1 MRFRKPRKIRLIIIA
16 CLLINSAAA
25 VYGARSLEE
34 YRELKRQW
42 VYNVARFVTWPAR
55 SFSLTDTPFI
65 VGIIGEELQKAE
77 DLFKGKTIQGRKVE
91 VKRFNS
97 AYDVKFCHLLY
108 ISASQKNSVS
118 SIIMNSK
125 RLKPSTGGGTS
136 RVLTSTS
143 SAILTISDMEN
154 FIQKGGMVQLVV
166 KENKI
171 RFQVNQTSAKKA
183 GLKISSQLLKLAD
196 SVQ

>member
-1 MRFRKPRKIRLIIIA
+1 MRFRKLRKIRLIIIA

-42 VYNVARFVTWPAR
+42 VYNVARFVTWPPS
-55 SFSLTDTPFI
+55 SFSLMDTPFI

-77 DLFKGKTIQGRKVE
+77 GLFKGKTIQGRKVE
-91 VKRFNS
+91 VKRFKS

-118 SIIMNSK
+118 SIVMNIK
-125 RLKPSTGGGTS
+125 RLKPSTGGSTS
-136 RVLTSTS
+136 GVLTSAG
-143 SAILTISDMEN
+143 SAILTISDMED

-166 KENKI
+166 KENKM
-171 RFQVNQTSAKKA
+171 RFQVNQTSAKKS